1 MPWPYDLAHC
11 VLATT
16 VRKAVC
22 NTTCKWYLKVQ
33 NTWLRVEYN
42 INHNNNKKKKS
53 WKKKNWKKIHFVI
66 LLEGA
71 KKKNFKGT
79 YYDSRVL
86 RLLSM
91 AEINSFRF
99 VGLLGNSSVIFFFL
113 TLVVIVLTST
123 CCFPQYNFQRDLH
136 TCLPTKYTHVHSSH
150 NGEICNEKFQMLHE
164 S

>member
-1 MPWPYDLAHC
+1 MPWLHDLAHC
-11 VLATT
+11 VLAAT

-42 INHNNNKKKKS
+42 INHNNNHKNNNNNKKKKQ
-53 WKKKNWKKIHFVI
+53 KKSWKKIHFVI
-66 LLEGA
+66 LLERA

-91 AEINSFRF
+91 VEINSFRF
-99 VGLLGNSSVIFFFL
+99 VGLLGNSSVFFFL
-113 TLVVIVLTST
+113 NTGCYCINKYVLLST
-123 CCFPQYNFQRDLH
+123 
-136 TCLPTKYTHVHSSH
+136 
-150 NGEICNEKFQMLHE
+150 I
-164 S
+164 